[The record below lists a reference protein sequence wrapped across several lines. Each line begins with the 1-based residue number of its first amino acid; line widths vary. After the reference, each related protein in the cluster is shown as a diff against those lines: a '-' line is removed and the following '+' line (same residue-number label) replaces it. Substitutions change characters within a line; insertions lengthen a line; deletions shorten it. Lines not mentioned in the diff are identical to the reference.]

1 MGRIPQVTD
10 SFPVDLGCAP
20 KAYSREEAR
29 GVARRRG
36 ELLSSGPFKDR
47 EMTAEQFTEFMEVH
61 AAMTCTDPN
70 LNGRTTKSGTEVA
83 TRTPST
89 GEQRRSSP

>member
-1 MGRIPQVTD
+1 MGRIPEVTPG
-10 SFPVDLGCAP
+10 FPVDLGGAP

-29 GVARRRG
+29 GAAKRRV
-36 ELLSSGPFKDR
+36 EQLSSGPFKDR
-47 EMTAEQFTEFMEVH
+47 EMTAEKFTEFMEVH
-61 AAMTCTDPN
+61 APMTCTDPN
-70 LNGRTTKSGTEVA
+70 LSGRTSESGTEVA